1 MSLDSATRERIETLL
16 TNHRVVLFMKG
27 NRQQPMC
34 GFSAAATNTLNELL
48 PEYHTVNV
56 LEDPEIREGIKIY
69 GEWPT
74 IPQLYVEGELVGGSD
89 IISQMYG
96 SGELHAL
103 FGASPPDRTP
113 PEITITDAAAEA
125 IRQGTANA
133 QDVALHLEIGPDH
146 SAGFQLAPAGKHDIV
161 VHSNGLEVHFDPASA
176 QRAKG
181 IVIDWV
187 STVQGEGLS
196 LKFPAAQ
203 EIKSLSVQQL
213 QARLASG
220 DITLIDVRPAA
231 SRAHAAPLA
240 QARVLE
246 DEGYESLANLPKDT
260 ALAFI
265 CHHGTSSR
273 AMAERFAAHG
283 FSNVH
288 NVEGGMDAWA
298 SEVDSSVPRY

>member
-16 TNHRVVLFMKG
+16 KDHRVVLFMKG
-27 NRQQPMC
+27 NRSQPMC

-56 LEDPEIREGIKIY
+56 LDDPEIREGIKAY

-74 IPQLYVEGELVGGSD
+74 IPQLYVEGELVGGAD
-89 IISQMYG
+89 IIRQMYG
-96 SGELHAL
+96 SGELHQL
-103 FGASPPDRTP
+103 FGLAAPDRTP
-113 PEITITDAAAEA
+113 PDITITDAAAEA

-133 QDVALHLEIGPDH
+133 QGMALHLEIGPDH
-146 SAGFQLAPAGKHDIV
+146 SAGFQLAAAGEHDIV
-161 VHSNGLEVHFDPASA
+161 ATANGLQIHFDPASA

-196 LKFPAAQ
+196 LKFPGAV
-203 EIKSLSVQQL
+203 EIKPLSVQQL
-213 QARLASG
+213 QQRLAAN

-231 SRAHAAPLA
+231 GRAMAAPLA

-246 DEGYESLANLPKDT
+246 EEGYESLAGLPKDT

-265 CHHGTSSR
+265 CHHGMSSR
-273 AMAERFAAHG
+273 DMAERFAAHG
-283 FSNVH
+283 FSNLH

-298 SEVDSSVPRY
+298 GEIDPGVPRY